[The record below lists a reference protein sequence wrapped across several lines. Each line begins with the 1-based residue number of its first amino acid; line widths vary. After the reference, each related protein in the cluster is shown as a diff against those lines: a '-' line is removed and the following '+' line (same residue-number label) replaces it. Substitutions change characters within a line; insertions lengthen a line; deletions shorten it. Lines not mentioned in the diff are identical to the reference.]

1 MSTKSA
7 QNLSAVLHK
16 VDDMRL
22 EDWPMPR
29 QPANNEVLLRTKC
42 VGICGSDVHYWK
54 HGSIGNF
61 ILDKPII
68 LGHETCAEVVAVGP
82 DVHDF
87 KVGDRVC
94 TEPAVPCRLCSTCKE
109 GNYNLCTNISC
120 HATPP
125 HSGTLTKYFIHPA
138 DYTFKLP
145 DHISDE
151 EGAMIEPLTV
161 AMYACKRAQVT
172 VGKLVLVT
180 GAGPIGLFN
189 IMVAKA
195 LGADKILVTDI
206 NEKRLK
212 LAQSVGADHTVLITK
227 DSEETKLVKEIK
239 ETLGQMPDITI
250 ECSGAPSS
258 SRLSLLAT
266 KHGGIVILVGHG
278 PSNVSLPIAD
288 AAIREVNILGSFR
301 YKNCFPLS
309 ISLVSS
315 GKVDLKPLISHR
327 FSFEQTL
334 DAFNTA
340 YKGEGVKIIINV
352 ENNKPKS
359 GV

>member
-1 MSTKSA
+1 MSAKTVS
-7 QNLSAVLHK
+7 NISAVLHK

-22 EDWPMPR
+22 EEWPMPPSP
-29 QPANNEVLLRTKC
+29 QHN
-42 VGICGSDVHYWK
+42 DVHYWK

-61 ILDKPII
+61 ILDEPII
-68 LGHETCAEVVAVGP
+68 LGHETCAEVVGVGP
-82 DVHDF
+82 GVTGF

-94 TEPAVPCRLCSTCKE
+94 TEPAVPCRICSTCKE
-109 GNYNLCTNISC
+109 GFYNLCTNISC

-125 HSGTLTKYFIHPA
+125 HSGTLTQYFIHPA
-138 DYTFKLP
+138 DYTFKVP
-145 DHISDE
+145 DNMSDE

-161 AMYACKRAQVT
+161 AVYACRRAQVT
-172 VGKLVLVT
+172 VGKTVLIT

-195 LGADKILVTDI
+195 LGADQVIVTDI

-227 DSEETKLVKEIK
+227 DTEETKLVKEIT

-258 SRLSLLAT
+258 TRLALLAT
-266 KHGGIVILVGHG
+266 RQGGTALLVGHG
-278 PSNVSLPIAD
+278 PQNVSLPIAD

-301 YKNCFPLS
+301 YRNCFPLS

-327 FSFEQTL
+327 FTFEQTL

-340 YKGEGVKIIINV
+340 FKGEGVKIMIRVDPNV
-352 ENNKPKS
+352 
-359 GV
+359 